1 MHFYVFSFPC
11 RLFSAKGDFWTS
23 ECTFFFSFF
32 CFPLF
37 LFFFLLVKQ
46 QSKSLCLYAFAKHT
60 NVWPV
65 CYWITS
71 WAYVLAPSLVIISSL
86 SKGFYKQ
93 MHISKSVHQHNHSL
107 KPPFAKTTIL
117 GMHFKDTA
125 SMRLFMQ
132 RNTLVLHQDQNKIFF
147 S

>member
-23 ECTFFFSFF
+23 ECTFFFFF
-32 CFPLF
+32 SLF

-46 QSKSLCLYAFAKHT
+46 QSKSLCLYAFAKYT

-93 MHISKSVHQHNHSL
+93 MHISKSVHRHNHSL